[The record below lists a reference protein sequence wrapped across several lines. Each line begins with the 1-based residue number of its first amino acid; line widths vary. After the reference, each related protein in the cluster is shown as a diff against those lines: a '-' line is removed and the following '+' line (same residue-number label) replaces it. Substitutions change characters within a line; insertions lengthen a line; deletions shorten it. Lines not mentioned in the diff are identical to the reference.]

1 MNDEINL
8 RKPQFSLNEVR
19 LPFEIHSKINRLLIT
34 NNVAFI
40 AIEDYIRKF
49 SLDEPSKVTSIKIPQ
64 MTQLDQITGFWA
76 HPRSTHLIVQL
87 NHSLHFYLHETY
99 TAFKAISK
107 LNSLKITSIVFRDD
121 STKSRSTEFLAT
133 TRSDCVVVGTIKPHT
148 SQSKR
153 DDKLLKQVFRSKEKI
168 ICSCVSSS
176 EGKVYI
182 LTKSESIVYES
193 QDFAQELLIDVL
205 SSNPRRSKHSE
216 YIELL
221 QTSVNL
227 NHFHV
232 ISNTSFVLSND
243 PETLLI
249 SGTKLREKNLSPIHA
264 FTTTRHHYIFL
275 DEEDQITIQDKL
287 LTNLPIHLHSNHE
300 PGLIGICADALNGTV
315 WIYSANS
322 IYEITAVNED
332 SMVWYG
338 YFTMGR
344 YDEALALLEDE
355 SSSERYR
362 NAVLIKKGYDLLQR
376 GGFGIQSSHDD
387 NWRVLFDLQRQG
399 IKTLANLMEPFEKV
413 CLLLAKAE
421 NRLDFESCYTD
432 LLVAYLDEKLT
443 LAIKERNCVKS
454 KILATW
460 SLLLRS
466 ENVHFSTSKSD
477 IERSK
482 DYDILGQNEKQN
494 DLKQFLSSYHDYLES
509 DLTLE
514 ILSKTHLV
522 SAKTHYAMLK
532 GDFDLI
538 LSFHLE
544 HKNWSE
550 AVSTLVRAIE
560 RDQTS
565 GKELLYSTATLLLQ
579 TCPRQTVETWSK
591 IPGLRF
597 HRLLPAIL
605 EYVDRHN
612 DIPLFD
618 NYALNFLSKVIFEA
632 NCDDIVATNAYLAMI
647 VRYPEDGQM
656 QVTKALLRALKHF
669 RERNLEIA
677 YDVQMILRLAIQ
689 YGKLWPAIL
698 IMTEDLQLYET
709 SLQLALEHK
718 DISSAEYVLRKF
730 ERSLVEES
738 KHSQPTSQT
747 TSDHDG
753 LMILDDNHQNLRK
766 RLWLI
771 YARFIMLQHPNLL
784 ITNGETFYEQYVSA
798 SPAHFEKVIRYLLN
812 FSKETSS
819 FKSPLDIKGL
829 IAILPE
835 YAEISE
841 VKNDIVDSLDRYN
854 NRIGLLASEMREL
867 VHISSKLRNQIIS
880 VRDDLLSGQVG
891 VIIEAGESC
900 SLCSKLL
907 LEKNIIVFSNCQHG
921 FHRDCVARYHLKQ
934 RGEYRFKEIF
944 QKFRQKNFD
953 KSELDL
959 MFLKQC
965 VLCHGTNLGS
975 IDEDLVDRQKD
986 KLEILE
992 WDV

>member
-1 MNDEINL
+1 MNHEIDL
-8 RKPQFSLNEVR
+8 RKPHFSSNEVR
-19 LPFEIHSKINRLLIT
+19 LLFEIHSKINRLLIT

-49 SLDEPSKVTSIKIPQ
+49 SLDEPSKVTSIRIPKI
-64 MTQLDQITGFWA
+64 TQLDQITGFWV
-76 HPRSTHLIVQL
+76 HPHATHLIVQL

-107 LNSLKITSIVFRDD
+107 LNSLKITNVVFRDD

-133 TRSDCVVVGTIKPHT
+133 TRSDCVIVGTIKPHT
-148 SQSKR
+148 GQSKR
-153 DDKLLKQVFRSKEKI
+153 DDKLVKQVFRSKNEI
-168 ICSCVSSS
+168 ICSCISSN

-182 LTKSESIVYES
+182 ITRSESIVYES
-193 QDFAQELLIDVL
+193 QAFVQELLIDVL
-205 SSNPRRSKHSE
+205 SSNPRRSTHSE
-216 YIELL
+216 YIELCK
-221 QTSVNL
+221 TSVT
-227 NHFHV
+227 
-232 ISNTSFVLSND
+232 SNCFYVVSDTSFVLSND
-243 PETLLI
+243 PETLLVP
-249 SGTKLREKNLSPIHA
+249 GTKLREKNLSPIHA
-264 FTTTRHHYIFL
+264 FTTTPHHYIFM
-275 DEEDQITIQDKL
+275 DEEDQITVQDKL
-287 LTNLPIHLHSNHE
+287 LINLPIQLDSNHE
-300 PGLIGICADALNGTV
+300 AGLIGLCADAINGTV
-315 WIYSANS
+315 WIYSADS
-322 IYEITAVNED
+322 IYEITTVNED

-355 SSSERYR
+355 SSQKGSERYR
-362 NAVLIKKGYDLLQR
+362 NAVLIKKGYNLLQK
-376 GGFGIQSSHDD
+376 GGFGIQSDD
-387 NWRVLFDLQRQG
+387 NWRVLYDLQCQG

-421 NRLDFESCYTD
+421 KQLDFQSCYTD
-432 LLVAYLDEKLT
+432 LLIAYLDEKLT
-443 LAIKERNCVKS
+443 IAIKERNYIKS

-466 ENVHFSTSKSD
+466 EIVHFSTSKSD
-477 IERSK
+477 VKRSK
-482 DYDILGQNEKQN
+482 DTPGQKDDDN
-494 DLKQFLSSYHDYLES
+494 DLKQFLSSYHEYLES

-522 SAKTHYAMLK
+522 SARMHFAMLR
-532 GDFDLI
+532 GDFDFI

-544 HKNWSE
+544 HKNWVE
-550 AVSTLVRAIE
+550 AVMTLVRAIE

-591 IPGLRF
+591 ILGLQF

-605 EYVDRHN
+605 EYVDRHDN
-612 DIPLFD
+612 IPLFE
-618 NYALNFLSKVIFEA
+618 NYALNFLSKVIFDA
-632 NCDDIVATNAYLAMI
+632 NCYDIIATNAYLAMI
-647 VRYPEDGQM
+647 VRYPEDSQL
-656 QVTKALLRALKHF
+656 QVTKALLRALKHL
-669 RERNLEIA
+669 RESNLEVA

-718 DISSAEYVLRKF
+718 DIQSAEYVLRKF
-730 ERSLVEES
+730 ERSLAEES
-738 KHSQPTSQT
+738 YRSQPISQT
-747 TSDHDG
+747 TRDHEG
-753 LMILDDNHQNLRK
+753 LMKLDDNHQNLRK

-771 YARFIMLQHPNLL
+771 YAKFIMLQHPNLL
-784 ITNGETFYEQYVSA
+784 NTNRETIYEQYVS
-798 SPAHFEKVIRYLLN
+798 SSSAHFEEVIRYLLN
-812 FSKETSS
+812 FAKETSP

-854 NRIGLLASEMREL
+854 NSIGLLTSEMREL

-880 VRDDLLSGQVG
+880 IRDDLLSGQVG

-921 FHRDCVARYHLKQ
+921 FHRDCVARYHLKL
-934 RGEYRFKEIF
+934 RGEYRFKEMF
-944 QKFRQKNFD
+944 QKFRQQNFD

-986 KLEILE
+986 KLQILE
-992 WDV
+992 WNV